1 MKLFIIENWVEK
13 YSQKLYNRAFYL
25 LGNRSDAEDLVQDIF
40 VIAYEKKEQYKGKSS
55 PLTWLM
61 SILNNKIADAYRQKY
76 KSGTKISLDHFF
88 DNDGFWN
95 APDEILKEWDFPE
108 PYYEEK
114 FEDYLE
120 RCLQLL
126 PQKWLLV
133 IKLTYLQ
140 EQKSNEICQEMH
152 ITKTN
157 YWKILQRCRLQLREC
172 IEQKFY

>member
-40 VIAYEKKEQYKGKSS
+40 VIAY
-55 PLTWLM
+55 
-61 SILNNKIADAYRQKY
+61 RQKY

-95 APDEILKEWDFPE
+95 TPDEILKEWDFPE

-140 EQKSNEICQEMH
+140 EQKSKEICQEMH